1 MSRIESPVS
10 AQPRIRL
17 FGRIMVETAEGAYVS
32 AGPAKQACVLAVL
45 ALQSG
50 RLVSVDTL
58 IERVWDDA
66 PPRAAR
72 AGLHSYVARLRKLL
86 DHGGG
91 SAGTSSP
98 LAQQSG
104 GYVLALD
111 PEQVDVH
118 VMRALVQRGGK
129 AAGQQDHQEARNLYR
144 RAAELCHG
152 EALGNVGGDWAARH
166 RAGLHQERLGLLAE
180 LYEAELHLGRHDAIL
195 PELAKLVTD
204 QPLDERLA
212 VQYLLA
218 LYRCGRPADA
228 LTHYERTR
236 ERLAEELG
244 TDPSAQLRELHRKIL
259 TGAAALSAPAAPPS
273 ALRGAPRQLPSSPPV
288 FTGRSREL
296 GQLTYALDVQRT
308 SRSSAV
314 VISAIGGIGGVGK
327 TWLALRWAHDN
338 VEHFPDGQLYVNLR
352 GFEPSSAP
360 LPAAVALRGF
370 LGALGVDPDAVPAD
384 LEAQA
389 GLYRSLLAERRMVI
403 VLDNARDADQVR
415 PLLPGSPSC
424 RVLITS
430 RDRLA
435 SLVTTHGAGL
445 VSLDAFQADQSRE
458 LLTRHLG
465 AHRATA
471 EPEAVDAL
479 VEHCAGLPLALGI
492 VAARAVTHPGFPLA
506 VLAEELRSATGRLDA
521 LTTGDVSVNLRAV
534 FSTSHRALT
543 PPAGRLFALLGRAP
557 GPDIGLPAT
566 ASLAALPLPRT
577 RRLLA
582 ELEAAHLIQ
591 QYRPGRYRMHDLIGL
606 FAAELGD
613 AGQVPDTRTHTDTD
627 TDTDTDTHTSAAG
640 DTSTAAALTR
650 LVDFHLHT
658 AFAANQLLDGP
669 HTPFRPEL
677 DSPAPGCAP
686 LPLADTAA
694 ALEWFSTEHSCLLA
708 TQILALEQGRYAQV
722 WQLAWT
728 LISYHLGGHH
738 LQDYF
743 AVWRAALTAA
753 ERHGSA
759 PVPRALAH
767 WRLGQAH
774 AQTGEHAKAL
784 DHLHVALTLS
794 EQTDDLA
801 GQAHICRTLGRAWE
815 QHGDDEKALDHA
827 VRALRLYR
835 RLDNPVWLANQ
846 LNAVGWMHAQLG
858 LHSEAQD
865 HCEQALALF
874 RADGQR
880 GDEASTHD
888 SLGYIAHHTGRHTEA
903 LDHYRQALSLFRHV
917 GSTYNEAD
925 TLTNLGDTYHAMNR
939 PDQAREAWEQA
950 LALCETQRRS
960 TQTEELRN
968 RLA

>member
-1 MSRIESPVS
+1 MSRIESHLS

-17 FGRIMVETAEGAYVS
+17 FGRIMVEGADGAYVS

-58 IERVWDDA
+58 IERVWDDS

-91 SAGTSSP
+91 SSGP

-104 GYVLALD
+104 GYVLTLE

-118 VMRALVQRGGK
+118 LMRALAQRGGK
-129 AAGQQDHQEARNLYR
+129 AVERRDHQEARRLYR
-144 RAAELCHG
+144 RAVELCHG
-152 EALGNVGGDWAARH
+152 EALGSLGGDWAVRN
-166 RAGLHQERLGLLAE
+166 RVGLHQERAGLLAE
-180 LYEAELHLGRHDAIL
+180 LYEVELHLGHHDAVL
-195 PELAKLVTD
+195 PELAKHVTD
-204 QPLDERLA
+204 QPLDERL
-212 VQYLLA
+212 VGQYLLA
-218 LYRCGRPADA
+218 LCRCGRPADA
-228 LTHYERTR
+228 LTYYERTR

-244 TDPSAQLRELHRKIL
+244 ADPSAQLQELHRKIL
-259 TGAAALSAPAAPPS
+259 TGASVLSAPPAAS
-273 ALRGAPRQLPSSPPV
+273 RGVPRQLPLSPVV

-296 GQLTYALDVQRT
+296 EQLTDALQAQRT
-308 SRSSAV
+308 GSV
-314 VISAIGGIGGVGK
+314 AIGGIGGVGK
-327 TWLALRWAHDN
+327 TWLALRWVQDN
-338 VEHFPDGQLYVNLR
+338 VERFPDGQLYVNLR

-360 LPAAVALRGF
+360 VPAAVALRGF
-370 LGALGVDPDAVPAD
+370 LGALGVEPDAVPAD

-430 RDRLA
+430 RDRLT

-445 VSLDAFQADQSRE
+445 VSLDAFQPDQARE

-465 AHRATA
+465 VRRAA
-471 EPEAVDAL
+471 SEPAAVDAL
-479 VEHCAGLPLALGI
+479 VAHCAGLPLALGI
-492 VAARAVTHPGFPLA
+492 VAARAVTHPAFPLA

-521 LTTGDVSVNLRAV
+521 LATEDVSVNLRAV
-534 FSTSHRALT
+534 FATSHRALT
-543 PPAGRLFALLGRAP
+543 PPAGRLFALLGQAP

-566 ASLAALPLPRT
+566 AALAALPVPRT
-577 RRLLA
+577 RQLLA

-591 QYRPGRYRMHDLIGL
+591 QHRPGRYRMHDLIGL
-606 FAAELGD
+606 FAAEMGE
-613 AGQVPDTRTHTDTD
+613 APDTAD
-627 TDTDTDTHTSAAG
+627 
-640 DTSTAAALTR
+640 ALTR
-650 LVDFHLHT
+650 LIDFHVHT

-677 DSPAPGCAP
+677 GPPAAGCAP
-686 LPLADTAA
+686 LRPADTAA
-694 ALEWFSTEHSCLLA
+694 ALEWFATEHSCLPA
-708 TQILALEQGRYAQV
+708 VQALALEQGRYAQV

-753 ERHGSA
+753 ELHGDA

-774 AQTGEHAKAL
+774 AQTGEHAKAM
-784 DHLHVALTLS
+784 DHLHLALALS
-794 EQTDDLA
+794 EQTEDLA

-827 VRALRLYR
+827 VRALGLYR
-835 RLDNPVWLANQ
+835 KLDNPVWLANQ

-858 LHSEAQD
+858 LHSEARD
-865 HCEQALALF
+865 HCQQALALF
-874 RADGQR
+874 RADGQE
-880 GDEASTHD
+880 GDAASTHD

-917 GSTYNEAD
+917 GSTYDEAD
-925 TLTNLGDTYHAMNR
+925 TLTNLGDTYDAMNR

-950 LALCETQRRS
+950 LSLYETQRRPAR
-960 TQTEELRN
+960 TEELRN
-968 RLA
+968 RLAQASAALRAL